1 MSVESLL
8 ADVDARVFR
17 HSVEACVAEMEARLD
32 GLQSGL
38 TYLVREAD
46 SIDVRREAQMGG
58 IVECDMAIKMLRR
71 VCEDGHIY
79 V

>member
-17 HSVEACVAEMEARLD
+17 HSVEACIGMMEARLA

-38 TYLVREAD
+38 RYLN
-46 SIDVRREAQMGG
+46 
-58 IVECDMAIKMLRR
+58 AI
-71 VCEDGHIY
+71 
-79 V
+79 